1 MFLDLLGELLR
12 GEEGGM
18 YGNSERERRREGGRE
33 RGRKEKN
40 VNFMSDT

>member
-18 YGNSERERRREGGRE
+18 DGNGERERGREGGMDIEMEGGRE
-33 RGRKEKN
+33 G
-40 VNFMSDT
+40 

>member
-18 YGNSERERRREGGRE
+18 DGNGERE
-33 RGRKEKN
+33 RGREGGMKEGRDQVRKE
-40 VNFMSDT
+40 